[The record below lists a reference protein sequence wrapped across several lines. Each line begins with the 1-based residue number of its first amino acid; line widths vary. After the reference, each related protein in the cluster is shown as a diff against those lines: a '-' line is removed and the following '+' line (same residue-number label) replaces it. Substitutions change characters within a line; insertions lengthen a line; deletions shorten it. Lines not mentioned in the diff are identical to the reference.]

1 MSLKTKDNNEDKI
14 IILNN
19 YLASLINTR
28 LAEMGI
34 VHNGAGFTRDILN
47 QITDLKIDVKYGVNL
62 SGIENLEMLNRLTIY
77 YERKTEALLKRNIAS
92 INEDDMKAIS
102 GCKSLTDLSIINQ
115 AFIEEIDVSGLTQLK
130 SLQISFNQYLYNIK
144 GLENLECLED
154 LVIYG
159 NNRLYPLKNL
169 NEVILNNE
177 NLDLLRLDVLMFP
190 DAIKY
195 DKENGSYDIN
205 ALKKIAKLNAEWCEQ
220 INGRVPKSEIE
231 TIRMSK
237 NQNYVKY
244 NTAQMINLHNKS
256 CQIIHDYVPKDCGA
270 MDAVI
275 GIEQYLAQNVK
286 YDMEALSS
294 FNGQVYKS
302 SFNGQIGGTNGSYS
316 AIMGGIAICE
326 GYTHAMQYLL
336 KLKGIRS
343 HNVAC
348 YAIASENT
356 SPRVSL
362 EKLKSMSNKDSGIVN
377 DGYLPLNHSI
387 ICIDGFYELYDDPTW
402 NASHYQSGDKSFPY
416 MLLSKKEMIEK
427 KHYLSPGERE
437 IRNRPG
443 PSRAGIMQSIEK
455 NELFRNTTVSDINNT
470 VREIKYNRGIGE
482 ELIIDDEHEVGE

>member
-1 MSLKTKDNNEDKI
+1 MSLKTKDNNEDRI

-195 DKENGSYDIN
+195 DKENGNCDIN
-205 ALKKIAKLNAEWCEQ
+205 SLKKIAKLNAEWCEQ
-220 INGRVPKSEIE
+220 INGWFPTSEIE

-237 NQNYVKY
+237 DQSYVKY

-286 YDMEALSS
+286 YDKKAKVLSS
-294 FNGQVYKS
+294 LQKS
-302 SFNGQIGGTNGSYS
+302 SFNGQIGGKNGSYS
-316 AIMGGIAICE
+316 AIMGGIAQCE

-343 HNVAC
+343 HNVLC
-348 YAIASENT
+348 YVNNT
-356 SPRVSL
+356 NPIVSL
-362 EKLKSMSNKDSGIVN
+362 EKLKSMSDKNSGIVY
-377 DGYLPLNHSI
+377 DYELPINHSI
-387 ICIDGFYELYDDPTW
+387 ICIDGLYELYDDPTW
-402 NASHYQSGDKSFPY
+402 NASRYQRGDKSFPY
-416 MLLSKKEMIEK
+416 MLLGKKEMIEK

-437 IRNRPG
+437 TRNRPG

>member
-1 MSLKTKDNNEDKI
+1 
-14 IILNN
+14 
-19 YLASLINTR
+19 
-28 LAEMGI
+28 
-34 VHNGAGFTRDILN
+34 
-47 QITDLKIDVKYGVNL
+47 
-62 SGIENLEMLNRLTIY
+62 
-77 YERKTEALLKRNIAS
+77 
-92 INEDDMKAIS
+92 
-102 GCKSLTDLSIINQ
+102 
-115 AFIEEIDVSGLTQLK
+115 
-130 SLQISFNQYLYNIK
+130 
-144 GLENLECLED
+144 
-154 LVIYG
+154 
-159 NNRLYPLKNL
+159 
-169 NEVILNNE
+169 
-177 NLDLLRLDVLMFP
+177 
-190 DAIKY
+190 
-195 DKENGSYDIN
+195 
-205 ALKKIAKLNAEWCEQ
+205 
-220 INGRVPKSEIE
+220 
-231 TIRMSK
+231 MSK

-286 YDMEALSS
+286 YDREALSS
-294 FNGQVYKS
+294 FKGQVYKS

-443 PSRAGIMQSIEK
+443 PSRAGIMRSIEK